1 MLEGGIFPSDNTNLM
16 KILHISEKFLTFPS
30 LGVIPYNN
38 RTLSELRVSDC
49 AIKFEMVNI

>member
-1 MLEGGIFPSDNTNLM
+1 MPGYLLRLSYFFI
-16 KILHISEKFLTFPS
+16 FPS